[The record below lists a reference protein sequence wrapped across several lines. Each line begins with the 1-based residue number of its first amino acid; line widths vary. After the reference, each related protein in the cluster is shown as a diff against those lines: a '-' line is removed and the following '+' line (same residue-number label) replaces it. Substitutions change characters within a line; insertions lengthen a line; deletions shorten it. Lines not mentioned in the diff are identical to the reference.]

1 MSAELEVKTHV
12 RMFSHQF
19 HEAVKSGKKRQTI
32 RRSPKRGIMAGDTIS
47 LRGWSGNAY
56 RSKQVILRYAEVKS
70 VRVVEIFGDSM
81 HIGKTRLTQ
90 LQREE
95 VAIDDGFK
103 CFNDMTAWIRNNY
116 ELPFEGVMISW

>member
-1 MSAELEVKTHV
+1 
-12 RMFSHQF
+12 
-19 HEAVKSGKKRQTI
+19 
-32 RRSPKRGIMAGDTIS
+32 MAGDMIS

-95 VAIDDGFK
+95 LAD
-103 CFNDMTAWIRNNY
+103 
-116 ELPFEGVMISW
+116 